1 MDGLLIVD
9 KPRGIT
15 SHDVVRKVRRA
26 LKTRKVGHAGTL
38 DPLAT
43 GLLLV
48 AVGEG
53 TRVLQFLMEGDK
65 TYQAR
70 LRLGEVTDTQD
81 ADGEVIERHPWSG
94 ITPAAVT
101 EACLRFQGEIEQ
113 IPPMYSALKKNGV
126 PLHRL
131 ARQGI
136 EIDREARPVTI
147 HRLAVLNV
155 DLPEVTI
162 EVDCSKGTYIRTL
175 VHDIGQALGCG
186 AHLTEL
192 RRTRSGIFSI
202 EQSLALDLLEQGMDP
217 LDSPGWLSL
226 GEALGEYPALEV
238 SAEACQRLRN
248 GIPPQ
253 LSEVT
258 AATEY
263 QAGARVLL
271 YQGPTLLAIASYEPA
286 RIEEKRGDFRLLRV
300 FNRG

>member
-15 SHDVVRKVRRA
+15 SHDVVRQVRRA

-65 TYQAR
+65 TYRAR
-70 LRLGEVTDTQD
+70 LKLGETTDTQD
-81 ADGEVIERHPWSG
+81 SDGKVIEQRPWQG
-94 ITPAAVT
+94 IGPQDV
-101 EACLRFQGEIEQ
+101 ERACASFRGEIRQ
-113 IPPMYSALKKNGV
+113 VPPMYSALKKDGV
-126 PLHRL
+126 PLYRL

-136 EIDREARPVTI
+136 EIEREERPVTI
-147 HRLAVLNV
+147 HRLEILQVELPAVA
-155 DLPEVTI
+155 I

-192 RRTRSGIFSI
+192 RRTRSGLFSI
-202 EQSLALDLLEQGMDP
+202 ERALTLEQLAEGVELAGHP
-217 LDSPGWLSL
+217 AWLSL
-226 GEALGEYPALEV
+226 GEALGEYPAVQLVE
-238 SAEACQRLRN
+238 EACRRLRN
-248 GIPPQ
+248 GIPPA
-253 LSEVT
+253 LDEVRGGENCRPGER
-258 AATEY
+258 A
-263 QAGARVLL
+263 LL
-271 YQGPTLLAIASYEPA
+271 YEGPRLLAIASFEPG
-286 RIEEKRGDFRLLRV
+286 RELEQRGDFRLLRV